1 MTTRTL
7 LRGGYVLTL
16 DDEIGELAS
25 GDVLIENDRIVAVG
39 PMVEAGDAEIV
50 EVGGHVVMP
59 GFVDTHR
66 HTWQTAF
73 RGLAADWTYE
83 QYVRAIR
90 LHISPAC
97 DPDDLYV
104 GTLLGALEALDAGVT
119 TLLDFCHSIT
129 TPDHADEA
137 LRGLREAGCR
147 AVFAYGYHAIASPHA
162 TFADNDARIADARR
176 IREAHL
182 TNDDSLV
189 TMAVA
194 LAEPGLVPFEETVA
208 QVESA
213 RKMGVIA
220 ALHTGSVWGSA
231 VTHGVRELD
240 HVGLLGADQIHIHC
254 NAMSPRDLRRL
265 ADHDCKVSSSP
276 ETEMQMGMG
285 PPIVGRAVAA
295 GMRPSLSC
303 DTISCNSGDMF
314 GQMRLA
320 LQVERCR
327 HSAGYHERHEMPP
340 KLTFGVR
347 DALRWATVN
356 GAHALGMERRF
367 GTLSPGKQADIVVIG
382 GRRLNVTPMA
392 DPVGCLVSQASAANV
407 EHVLVAGRFVK
418 RNGQLQ
424 TADVDRAIAH
434 AHASRDRVLEG
445 INLTTG
451 LMSDDAIFE
460 YINVAATR
468 NLARAWALQPGAR

>member
-1 MTTRTL
+1 
-7 LRGGYVLTL
+7 
-16 DDEIGELAS
+16 
-25 GDVLIENDRIVAVG
+25 
-39 PMVEAGDAEIV
+39 
-50 EVGGHVVMP
+50 
-59 GFVDTHR
+59 
-66 HTWQTAF
+66 
-73 RGLAADWTYE
+73 
-83 QYVRAIR
+83 
-90 LHISPAC
+90 
-97 DPDDLYV
+97 
-104 GTLLGALEALDAGVT
+104 
-119 TLLDFCHSIT
+119 
-129 TPDHADEA
+129 
-137 LRGLREAGCR
+137 
-147 AVFAYGYHAIASPHA
+147 
-162 TFADNDARIADARR
+162 
-176 IREAHL
+176 
-182 TNDDSLV
+182 
-189 TMAVA
+189 MAVA

-213 RKMGVIA
+213 REMGVIA

-327 HSAGYHERHEMPP
+327 HSAGYHESHEMPP

-392 DPVGCLVSQASAANV
+392 DPVGCLVGQASAANV

-424 TADVDRAIAH
+424 TADVDRAISLAH
-434 AHASRDRVLEG
+434 GSRDRVLEG
-445 INLTTG
+445 INLATG
-451 LMSDDAIFE
+451 VISDDAILE